1 MISLPFVKDQTVAV
15 LGLGKSGL
23 TAARA
28 LQAGGAAVRAWDD
41 GEKARAAAEAS
52 GVALTPLSDSATLDG
67 VAMLVMSPGIPH
79 SFPQAHPVAAA
90 AKAKNIP
97 LVSDVELLLR
107 AQSGSRFAGITGTNG
122 KSTTT
127 ALLAHILKEAEA
139 RMDVGGN
146 LGPAALGL
154 EELGNGGT
162 YVLELSSYQIE
173 LIHTAA
179 FDLGV
184 LLNITPDHL
193 DRHGGMDGYVAAKRR
208 LFDMVKG
215 KGVAVIGVDDDY
227 CKAIAKDV
235 AKMGIRVVPVT
246 VGNPIEAGVWVRDG
260 QLHDGRA
267 RDGKTF
273 VADLTKTK
281 ALPGEHNWQN
291 AAAAY
296 AAARALWIDP
306 KKAADAILSFPGLAH
321 RQEKLAD
328 IAGVAFVND
337 SKATNADATSKALAC
352 YDAIYWIAGGL
363 AKDGG
368 IETLAPWHKH
378 IRHAFLIGKAAD
390 DFARTLDGKV
400 PYTMCGE
407 LPAAL
412 GAAAKLAWDE
422 KITGATVLLS
432 PACASF
438 DQFANFEA
446 RGDAFRALVQ
456 DLSKRSV
463 GAQAAPTQTTG
474 VGA

>member
-1 MISLPFVKDQTVAV
+1 VISLPFVKDQTYAV

-28 LQAGGAAVRAWDD
+28 LTAGGAKVLAWDD
-41 GEKARAAAEAS
+41 GEKARAAAEAA
-52 GVALTPLSDSATLDG
+52 GVTLTPLNDEASLAG
-67 VAMLVMSPGIPH
+67 VTALVMSPGIAH
-79 SFPQAHPVAAA
+79 SFPKAHPVAAA
-90 AKAKNIP
+90 AKAKSIP
-97 LVSDVELLLR
+97 LISDVELLLR

-127 ALLAHILKEAEA
+127 ALLAHILKETGV

-154 EELGNGGT
+154 EELGDAGT

-179 FDLGV
+179 FNLAI

-193 DRHGGMDGYVAAKRR
+193 DRHGGMDGYIAAKRR
-208 LFDMVKG
+208 LFDMLKKTG
-215 KGVAVIGVDDDY
+215 IAVVGVDDEPS
-227 CKAIAKDV
+227 KTIAKEI
-235 AKMGIRVVPVT
+235 AKLGVRVVPVT
-246 VGNPIEAGVWVRDG
+246 VGQPLTSGNQGAGVWVQDG

-273 VADLTKTK
+273 VADLTKAK
-281 ALPGEHNWQN
+281 ALPGKHNWQN

-306 KKAADAILSFPGLAH
+306 KLAATAILSYPGLAH
-321 RQEKLAD
+321 RQEKIAD

-368 IETLAPWHKH
+368 IETLGPWHKS
-378 IRHAFLIGKAAD
+378 IRHAFLIGKAAE

-400 PYTMCGE
+400 PYTICAE

-412 GAAAKLAWDE
+412 DAAAKLAWAE

-446 RGDAFRALVQ
+446 RGDAFRALVR
-456 DLSKRSV
+456 DLPRDGAKRA
-463 GAQAAPTQTTG
+463 GA
-474 VGA
+474 GA

>member
-1 MISLPFVKDQTVAV
+1 MISLPFAKDQTYAV

-28 LQAGGAAVRAWDD
+28 LTAGGAKVRAWDD
-41 GEKARAAAEAS
+41 GDKARAAAEAA
-52 GVALTPLSDSATLDG
+52 GVALTPLIDAASLDG
-67 VAMLVMSPGIPH
+67 VSALVMSPGIPH

-90 AKAKNIP
+90 AKAKSIP
-97 LVSDVELLLR
+97 LISDVELLLR

-127 ALLAHILKEAEA
+127 ALLAHILKATDV

-154 EELGNGGT
+154 EELGDGGT

-173 LIHTAA
+173 LVHTAA
-179 FDLGV
+179 FNIAI

-193 DRHGGMDGYVAAKRR
+193 DRHGGMDGYIAAKRR
-208 LFDMVKG
+208 LFDMLKG
-215 KGVAVIGVDDDY
+215 SGVAVIGVDDEPS
-227 CKAIAKDV
+227 KTIAKEI
-235 AKMGIRVVPVT
+235 AKLGKRVVPVT
-246 VGNPIEAGVWVRDG
+246 VGEAIEAGVWVKDG
-260 QLHDGRA
+260 QVHDGRA

-273 VADLTKTK
+273 VADLTKAK
-281 ALPGEHNWQN
+281 ALPGKHNWQN

-296 AAARALWIDP
+296 AAARALWIEP
-306 KKAADAILSFPGLAH
+306 KMAADAILSYPGLAH
-321 RQEKLAD
+321 RQEKIAD
-328 IAGVAFVND
+328 ISGVSFVND

-352 YDAIYWIAGGL
+352 YDATYWIAGGL

-368 IETLAPWHKH
+368 IDTLDPWHKS
-378 IRHAFLIGKAAD
+378 IRHAFLIGKAAE
-390 DFARTLDGKV
+390 DFARTLEGKV
-400 PYTMCGE
+400 PYTLCGE

-412 GAAAKLAWDE
+412 DAAAKLAWTE
-422 KITGATVLLS
+422 KISGATVLLS

-446 RGDAFRALVQ
+446 RGDAFRALVRKLPR
-456 DLSKRSV
+456 D
-463 GAQAAPTQTTG
+463 GAKQA
-474 VGA
+474 GAGA

>member
-1 MISLPFVKDQTVAV
+1 VISLPFVKDQTYAV

-23 TAARA
+23 TAASA
-28 LQAGGAAVRAWDD
+28 LEAGGAKVLAWDD
-41 GEKARAAAEAS
+41 GEKARAAAEAA
-52 GVALTPLSDSATLDG
+52 GVTLTPLKDEASLAGAT
-67 VAMLVMSPGIPH
+67 ALVMSPGIPH

-90 AKAKNIP
+90 AKAKGIP
-97 LVSDVELLLR
+97 LISDVELLLR
-107 AQSGSRFAGITGTNG
+107 AQGGSRFAGITGTNG

-127 ALLAHILKEAEA
+127 ALLAHILKETGV

-154 EELGNGGT
+154 DELGDAGT

-173 LIHTAA
+173 LIHTAGFYLA
-179 FDLGV
+179 V

-193 DRHGGMDGYVAAKRR
+193 DRHGGMDGYIAAKRR
-208 LFDMVKG
+208 LFDLLKKTG
-215 KGVAVIGVDDDY
+215 IAVVGVDDEPS
-227 CKAIAKDV
+227 KAIAKEI
-235 AKMGIRVVPVT
+235 AKLGVRVVPVT
-246 VGNPIEAGVWVRDG
+246 VGQPIIAGVWVQDG

-267 RDGKTF
+267 RDGKSTF
-273 VADLTKTK
+273 VADLTKAK
-281 ALPGEHNWQN
+281 ALPGKHNWQN

-306 KKAADAILSFPGLAH
+306 KMAAAAILSYPGLPH
-321 RQEKLAD
+321 RQEKIAD

-337 SKATNADATSKALAC
+337 SKATNADAASKALAC

-368 IETLAPWHKH
+368 IETLGPWHKS
-378 IRHAFLIGKAAD
+378 IRHAFLIGAAAE
-390 DFARTLDGKV
+390 DFARALDGKV
-400 PYTMCGE
+400 PYTICAE

-412 GAAAKLAWDE
+412 DAAANLAWAE
-422 KITGATVLLS
+422 KISGATVLLS

-446 RGDAFRALVQ
+446 RGDAFRALVRNLPR
-456 DLSKRSV
+456 DGAKRA
-463 GAQAAPTQTTG
+463 GA
-474 VGA
+474 GA

>member
-1 MISLPFVKDQTVAV
+1 VISLPFVKDQTYAV

-28 LQAGGAAVRAWDD
+28 LSMSGAKVRAWDD
-41 GEKARAAAEAS
+41 GEKARAAAEAA
-52 GVALTPLSDSATLDG
+52 GVALTPLEGEASLEG
-67 VAMLVMSPGIPH
+67 VTALVMSPGIPH
-79 SFPQAHPVAAA
+79 SFPTAHPVAAA
-90 AKAKNIP
+90 AKAKSIP
-97 LVSDVELLLR
+97 LISDVELLLR

-127 ALLAHILKEAEA
+127 ALLAHILEQAEA

-154 EELGNGGT
+154 KELGNGGT

-179 FDLGV
+179 FDLAI

-208 LFDMVKG
+208 LFDMLKG

-227 CKAIAKDV
+227 SRTIAKEI
-235 AKMGIRVVPVT
+235 AKTGIRVVPVT
-246 VGNPIEAGVWVRDG
+246 VGGPIEAGVWVQDG

-273 VADLTKTK
+273 VADLTKAK
-281 ALPGEHNWQN
+281 ALPGKHNWQN
-291 AAAAY
+291 AAVAY

-306 KKAADAILSFPGLAH
+306 KKAAEAILSYPGLAH
-321 RQEKLAD
+321 RQEKIAD
-328 IAGVAFVND
+328 ISGVAFVND

-368 IETLAPWHKH
+368 IESLTPWHKS
-378 IRHAFLIGKAAD
+378 IRHAFLIGKAAE
-390 DFARTLDGKV
+390 DFARTLEGKV
-400 PYTMCGE
+400 PYTMCGD
-407 LPAAL
+407 LPVAL
-412 GAAAKLAWDE
+412 DAAAKLAWAE

-446 RGDAFRALVQ
+446 RGDAFRALVKN
-456 DLSKRSV
+456 LSRSSV
-463 GAQAAPTQTTG
+463 GAQA
-474 VGA
+474 VGAGA